1 MKKKTE
7 NLRTVMEHYELQG
20 KLAAQA
26 IGVSP
31 SMVSRWMSGEK
42 TLSARSKSIEPL
54 AEYILSQRNALSTE
68 NRDWL
73 RRRFAE
79 SGRSIRFD
87 WSKADREEIKTAFI
101 NYIAN
106 DDSVLSRSGSRE
118 AAARSADFYSIGGMD
133 ELSLLLHR
141 ELGELPQKSVL
152 SLYVTGDGAE
162 MHDAFLDE
170 LAAALKQEI
179 KLHIF
184 LLPQTEP
191 EGLVI
196 ENRGDS
202 TLVRLPEQ
210 DMEGTEFMS
219 RYRDI
224 LLSPKVSA
232 AVYYERRLSALTQTT
247 LIIPERL
254 VLFVNDTGKSALPCI
269 SVVRSRDFVSE
280 AALRAEE
287 SFSKLEPVIQ
297 PKAVATSRFV
307 YGKLY
312 EAYSTPCD
320 EFLVLSDGLNPMF
333 MSGNAFEAYLSR
345 KSFSEADRKWRLE
358 RFYEKR
364 EAFEGM
370 LKEGLPYKEHN
381 RSRFALT
388 DGFGKLPAVFGD
400 ELFDEDFTDPQLIL
414 DILDG
419 YIRLL
424 RTYRS
429 FRIRFYDAYRGPE
442 REYMVLHDRLGLL
455 LKRREAGAER
465 RIFSHSPLL
474 MQSVKTSFTDYW
486 KEMRYRSLSPDGEM
500 DTIQDIEG
508 MMAAIR
514 RETGLDRPLI

>member
-31 SMVSRWMSGEK
+31 SLVSRWMSGEK
-42 TLSARSKSIEPL
+42 TLSAHSKSVEPL

-133 ELSLLLHR
+133 ELSLLLRR

-152 SLYVTGDGAE
+152 SLYVTGEGQE
-162 MHDAFLDE
+162 MHDVFHDE

-179 KLHIF
+179 ELHIF
-184 LLPQTEP
+184 LLPHTEP
-191 EGLVI
+191 EELVI
-196 ENRGDS
+196 EERGDS
-202 TLVRLPEQ
+202 AHVRLPEQ

-232 AVYYERRLSALTQTT
+232 AVYYERRLNALTQTT
-247 LIIPERL
+247 LIIPDRL
-254 VLFVNDTGKSALPCI
+254 VLFVNDTGKSAPPCI
-269 SVVRSRDFVSE
+269 SVVRNRDFVSE

-297 PKAVATSRFV
+297 PKTVATSRFV
-307 YGKLY
+307 YDKLY
-312 EAYSTPCD
+312 EAYCTPCD
-320 EFLVLSDGLNPMF
+320 ELLVLSDGLNPMF

-358 RFYEKR
+358 RFYGKR

-370 LKEGLPYKEHN
+370 LKEGLPYREHN

-400 ELFDEDFTDPQLIL
+400 ELFDEDFTDPQMIL

-429 FRIRFYDAYRGPE
+429 FRVRFYDAYRGTE
-442 REYMVLHDRLGLL
+442 REYMMLHDRLGLL
-455 LKRREAGAER
+455 MKRREAGAER

-474 MQSVKTSFTDYW
+474 MQSVKTSFMDYW
-486 KEMRYRSLSPDGEM
+486 NEMRYRSLSPDGEM
-500 DTIQDIEG
+500 DTIQYIEE

-514 RETGLDRPLI
+514 RETGLDRRLI